1 MLLPDQPGQHPGH
14 PRHTP
19 PLPPLH
25 HQGLCDDRVGN
36 KFSQVFVRLF
46 KSTRELSSSDLADL
60 YLEEPG
66 VPVSSL
72 SFLVLIFMRKLT

>member
-19 PLPPLH
+19 PLPPVH

-46 KSTRELSSSDLADL
+46 KSTRELSSSDWADFSQ
-60 YLEEPG
+60 EEPG
-66 VPVSSL
+66 APESSS
-72 SFLVLIFMRKLT
+72 SFRVLTFMRKLT